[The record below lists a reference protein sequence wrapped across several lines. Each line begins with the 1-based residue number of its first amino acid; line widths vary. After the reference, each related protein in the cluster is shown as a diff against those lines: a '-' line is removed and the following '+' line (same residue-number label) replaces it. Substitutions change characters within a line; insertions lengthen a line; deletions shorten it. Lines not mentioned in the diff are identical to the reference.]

1 MRGQMQQSHTI
12 IANRLLETQSS
23 INRQL
28 HQVAR
33 TESANF
39 TQQTNTLNEIRM
51 LAENMPDNHT
61 TAMNKLDELK
71 SILALLPVRQGYL
84 RSNTTLQASTPD
96 VLRRILR
103 AELKRVM
110 IPVVEGYLDSYK
122 SSHDVQL
129 EGIRRSLDRIILDLG
144 HYSQDEAV
152 PDDSKGLEEPT
163 TSADDFDFD
172 IQDDNSISRESTT
185 KDTELIGCGVDSGIS
200 TNSGVVGSWSRSWS
214 CSWIFRWR
222 IGVLKVRVSTSHSKP
237 GFRQRTYPAY
247 KTFKSSSTRY
257 THHVSIDFQPA
268 LSLLV
273 TRGISITC
281 ETRQDQRGYYQM
293 CPMISTFAI
302 VPYEAKVFSLVRDRD
317 IKGLQGLF
325 EAGSAAPTDRDDR
338 SWSLL
343 HVSTFRL

>member
-1 MRGQMQQSHTI
+1 MQGQMQQSHTI
-12 IANRLLETQSS
+12 TANRLLEAESS

-28 HQVAR
+28 HQAAR
-33 TESANF
+33 TESINF
-39 TQQTNTLNEIRM
+39 REQTNTLNEIRM
-51 LAENMPDNHT
+51 LAGNIPDNHT
-61 TAMNKLDELK
+61 AAMNKLDEIK
-71 SILALLPVRQGYL
+71 STLALTSVGQGHL

-96 VLRRILR
+96 VLIRILR

-110 IPVVEGYLDSYK
+110 IPVMEGYLDSYK

-144 HYSQDEAV
+144 HHSQDEAV
-152 PDDSKGLEEPT
+152 ANDTKGSKEPT
-163 TSADDFDFD
+163 TSADDFDT
-172 IQDDNSISRESTT
+172 QDDNSISRESTT
-185 KDTELIGCGVDSGIS
+185 KDTELICCGVGSGIS

-214 CSWIFRWR
+214 RSWIFRWR
-222 IGVLKVRVSTSHSKP
+222 IGVLRVRVSTSYPKP
-237 GFRQRTYPAY
+237 RLRQRIYPAY
-247 KTFKSSSTRY
+247 KTFKSSSSRY
-257 THHVSIDFQPA
+257 TYHISIDFQPTR
-268 LSLLV
+268 SLLV
-273 TRGISITC
+273 TRGITVAC
-281 ETRQDQRGYYQM
+281 ESRQDQRGYYQM

-302 VPYEAKVFSLVRDRD
+302 VPRGAKVFSFVRDRD